1 MTGTMFYPNWKEKVV
16 YPAEGAEPQVLEEN
30 EKFKMVVG
38 GLEALRLI
46 RLSRLTVSGKSSKA
60 QRICLCMTE

>member
-30 EKFKMVVG
+30 EKFKMVFN
-38 GLEALRLI
+38 
-46 RLSRLTVSGKSSKA
+46 SKSC
-60 QRICLCMTE
+60 RGNRVH